1 MSLVRTT
8 LRGVVLAIVT
18 IASYHDVEA
27 QDLAKRTYTYK
38 TVQGLPIRA
47 DVYRAADDIIRP

>member
-8 LRGVVLAIVT
+8 LRAVVLVIAT
-18 IASYHDVEA
+18 IASHHDVEA

-38 TVQGLPIRA
+38 TVQGLLIRA
-47 DVYRAADDIIRP
+47 RSEERR